1 MKIGLLNP
9 TILIRRPIAELA
21 TILFDRGYDV
31 TIITPVSRGINW
43 TPSHYEKTD
52 VKYLK
57 LPCWEIRRLLWSWP
71 AWRAI
76 KILWGAVSE
85 FEVIQVWAPYYL
97 IAVLP
102 IIFNKLRRRPTRIIL
117 TFDTIPGFSFK
128 FGSIIDPLMVLYH
141 RLIGSWLFRLV
152 DARTLYS
159 NILLSYAKQAWL
171 GSDFTIIPTGI
182 NLPEFHPR
190 QHIPNEKF
198 NIIFIGILNA
208 RKGVGILL
216 RAASMLK
223 VKNIPFHLKI
233 VGDGPDRKEFERLRN
248 NLNLQEQVVFM
259 GRVTDIA
266 SIFNQADTLI
276 LPSYGE
282 GLPGVVMEAMAYGV
296 PVIATNIPCLTELV
310 PNQDCGILVPI
321 NDAAAIAGAVEKYI
335 DESEYC
341 LGVIN
346 NARKRI
352 EGLSWDKLLPQYE
365 KMYQIVKTAQ

>member
-21 TILFDRGYDV
+21 SILIDRGYDV

-43 TPSHYEKTD
+43 TPSHYEKTGI
-52 VKYLK
+52 KYLK

-71 AWRAI
+71 SWRAI
-76 KILWGAVSE
+76 KMLWKAVSE
-85 FEVIQVWAPYYL
+85 FEVIQIWAPYYL

-102 IIFNKLRRRPTRIIL
+102 IIFNRLRRRPTRIIL

-128 FGSIIDPLMVLYH
+128 FGSIIDPLMFLYH
-141 RLIGSWLFRLV
+141 RLVGSWLFRLV

-171 GSDFTIIPTGI
+171 GSAFSIIPTGI
-182 NLPEFHPR
+182 NLPEFFHR
-190 QHIPNEKF
+190 QSILNDKF

-208 RKGVGILL
+208 RKGVGVLL

-233 VGDGPDRKEFERLRN
+233 VGDGPDRKEFESLRN
-248 NLNLQEQVVFM
+248 ILNLQEQVVFM
-259 GRVTDIA
+259 GRVTDVA
-266 SIFNQADTLI
+266 SFFKQADTLI

-310 PNQDCGILVPI
+310 PNQDFGILVPI
-321 NDAAAIAGAVEKYI
+321 NDAAAIVEAVEKYMEKSI
-335 DESEYC
+335 YRNE
-341 LGVIN
+341 VIN

-352 EGLSWDKLLPQYE
+352 EGLSWGKLLPQYE
-365 KMYQIVKTAQ
+365 NIYQTLMMAR